1 MQSETGDPE
10 AGYQDQMPTGGFG
23 LVLLKVTR
31 AFAIAGGLVM
41 LAIVVMTTLSV
52 AGRYLL
58 GMPVPGDYEIV
69 EFGIGISIFLFF
81 PYCEMS
87 LGNIRAEFF
96 TDRLPER
103 WKELLNL
110 VAEFAFLAIALLLT
124 WRLAV
129 GAMKK
134 MADGQVYMHLPIQLW
149 WGYVFGIVS
158 MALLALVCGWRIADY
173 YRRMKDA
180 EPR

>member
-10 AGYQDQMPTGGFG
+10 AGYQDRLPTAGFG
-23 LVLLKVTR
+23 LVLLGVTR

-41 LAIVVMTTLSV
+41 LAIVLMTTVSV

-58 GMPVPGDYEIV
+58 AMPVPGDYEIV
-69 EFGIGISIFLFF
+69 EFGIGIAIFLFF

-87 LGNIRAEFF
+87 LGNIKAEFF
-96 TDRLPER
+96 TERLSDA
-103 WKELLNL
+103 WKELLDI
-110 VAEFAFLAIALLLT
+110 VAELAFLAIAMALT
-124 WRLAV
+124 WRLTI

-149 WGYVFGIVS
+149 WGYVFGIIS
-158 MALLALVCGWRIADY
+158 MALLAVVCAWRIADSWK
-173 YRRMKDA
+173 RMKDA
-180 EPR
+180 QPR